1 MIMSIIA
8 IGFLSTIVGHHMFV
22 SGMNPFWVQYLLYN
36 TIDSYSSAVKAFNFI
51 TTLWKG
57 NLQFNPAMLF
67 AIGLV
72 STFITGGLTG
82 IILGDSTLDINV
94 HDTYFVVA
102 IFIWLWVYLRCT
114 VCLQEYTTGFT
125 YV

>member
-1 MIMSIIA
+1 LIA
-8 IGFLSTIVGHHMFV
+8 I
-22 SGMNPFWVQYLLYN
+22 P
-36 TIDSYSSAVKAFNFI
+36 SAVKAFNFI

-102 IFIWLWVYLRCT
+102 HFIWLWVYLRCT
-114 VCLQEYTTGFT
+114 VCLQNIPLVSTEECLIRI
-125 YV
+125 